1 MVSFDDWNI
10 VYFFMV
16 SFVAS
21 VFLKKTTIYAYTKI
35 TKISPVIFW
44 KLYHFAFHI

>member
-16 SFVAS
+16 SFV
-21 VFLKKTTIYAYTKI
+21 VFFFKKKNYAYTKI